1 MVVFHPIDQLPG
13 EHDPTNTRVPTP
25 FPLLRLS
32 NDNSTDNV
40 LGDDPASFLDS
51 TEVSRDMNSM
61 GMPMDWWNNSTRRVP
76 PARNTNKTTRR
87 ETQQPNAGDQVS
99 CRCCPLRIC

>member
-40 LGDDPASFLDS
+40 LDDDPASFLDS
-51 TEVSRDMNSM
+51 TEVSRDTLCIALNSM
-61 GMPMDWWNNSTRRVP
+61 GMPMDW
-76 PARNTNKTTRR
+76 
-87 ETQQPNAGDQVS
+87 
-99 CRCCPLRIC
+99 